1 MISNFPLQAVEL
13 DDLSPVDD
21 LVKHSSSAVD
31 IRTVLMQVV
40 FLQIANCICT
50 NWNTQALQLTF
61 ALSSCRLFEL
71 IIFQFKKKNIL
82 SFKLCNKHLHNAH
95 AVFWERKTSPYSFSF
110 IAPKNIYV
118 PFLYLLD
125 FIFPD
130 KNLLGPTVLAWCGI
144 LLCIHL
150 QNSWCKSFSSYFLN
164 FNMDLFGF
172 TLVLFQPHILFHL
185 LLLLHLLFGSFIVS
199 SLHKFFWWF
208 FCSPLVGKTAKNC
221 LKVLTDLSLISSYWH
236 R

>member
-95 AVFWERKTSPYSFSF
+95 AVFWERKTSH
-110 IAPKNIYV
+110 
-118 PFLYLLD
+118 
-125 FIFPD
+125 
-130 KNLLGPTVLAWCGI
+130 T
-144 LLCIHL
+144 
-150 QNSWCKSFSSYFLN
+150 
-164 FNMDLFGF
+164 
-172 TLVLFQPHILFHL
+172 L
-185 LLLLHLLFGSFIVS
+185 LLLL
-199 SLHKFFWWF
+199 
-208 FCSPLVGKTAKNC
+208 PQKTFMFHFYI
-221 LKVLTDLSLISSYWH
+221 SLISFFQIKTFWAQLSWPDVESSYAYISKILDVSVSFVWYGKL
-236 R
+236 RSMF